1 MDEKTITVT
10 GRGSIHVV
18 PDITRLTLS
27 LVSVHDTYEDAY
39 NQAKTD
45 TDSLGRIMNLVGLDT
60 ALPKTTRL
68 DIDKKTINEYDKY
81 NNYKG
86 EKFVGFRLNHEVKID
101 LGMDTVLLNKI
112 IKSIGEQIK
121 QAEINIGY
129 TVKDSRPAQLKML
142 DRAVKDAKEKA
153 DIMAKACGCTLGLV
167 KTINYS
173 VQELHIFSQARQIHE
188 CSEAICCNP
197 ESLDITPDDLQV
209 SDDVTVVWYLSNNV
223 KKD

>member
-10 GRGSIHVV
+10 GRGAIHVV

-27 LVSVHDTYEDAY
+27 LVSVHDTYEEAY
-39 NQAKTD
+39 NQAKID
-45 TDSLGRIMNLVGLDT
+45 TDSLARIMNMVGLDT
-60 ALPKTTRL
+60 ALPKTTCL
-68 DIDKKTINEYDKY
+68 DIDKKTVNEYDKY